1 MKAFP
6 LAMVISLGF
15 LGLIVNAIR
24 RRALRDEM
32 TVLWIAVA
40 IAILVLSLT
49 LPAHVLD
56 HVAHALG
63 VAYGSDLVFVA
74 AVVFLVILV
83 FQLSISVGRLWLRT
97 TRLTQDLAL
106 LRDELY
112 RATGS
117 RPSVPKEMGD
127 EEGKASDPLTSGR
140 QPVDADGHAGPL
152 DRKQTVPR

>member
-6 LAMVISLGF
+6 LAMCISLGF
-15 LGLIVNAIR
+15 LGLIINAIR

-32 TVLWIAVA
+32 TVLWVAVG

-49 LPAHVLD
+49 LPAHLLD

-63 VAYGSDLVFVA
+63 VAYGSDLVLVA

-97 TRLTQDLAL
+97 TRLTQDLAM
-106 LRDELY
+106 LREELRRTTGKTISPSELAASEPSESEEDYADE
-112 RATGS
+112 
-117 RPSVPKEMGD
+117 PQ
-127 EEGKASDPLTSGR
+127 GR
-140 QPVDADGHAGPL
+140 QPVS
-152 DRKQTVPR
+152 R

>member
-1 MKAFP
+1 
-6 LAMVISLGF
+6 MVISLGF
-15 LGLIVNAIR
+15 LALIISAIR

-40 IAILVLSLT
+40 VAILILSLT

-63 VAYGSDLVFVA
+63 VAYGSDLVLVA

-106 LRDELY
+106 LREELY
-112 RATGS
+112 RANGT
-117 RPSVPKEMGD
+117 RLSVPKEPGD
-127 EEGKASDPLTSGR
+127 ERDVSDPLTSGHGAVNAD
-140 QPVDADGHAGPL
+140 QYGATVD
-152 DRKQTVPR
+152 RTQTVPR